1 MHLSTEQCASLA
13 TLNLSRN
20 LISEIPA
27 RMSKLTSLG
36 VLRLNTNALTE
47 CPAEVLHAYTNMQL
61 LDLSRNN
68 FTEIP
73 SGALG
78 EQSHTPRCLIV
89 AALTGIS
96 AMTRLGRLE
105 MHCNRVATV
114 NGTLSHLNEL
124 QVVDLSTN
132 NFESLPQAL
141 AQCTSLR
148 ILVCFILYD

>member
-73 SGALG
+73 SGALC
-78 EQSHTPRCLIV
+78 EQ
-89 AALTGIS
+89 
-96 AMTRLGRLE
+96 
-105 MHCNRVATV
+105 
-114 NGTLSHLNEL
+114 
-124 QVVDLSTN
+124 LST
-132 NFESLPQAL
+132 LKCGGVWQ
-141 AQCTSLR
+141 
-148 ILVCFILYD
+148 